1 MTAYIKD
8 QSCSIL
14 NERNELVYVCP
25 VHESV
30 DGTKMGMFTRQ
41 DLMQIT
47 ALEGSIDIE
56 FRFANDTARDFTPT
70 IPEIV
75 GLIASLLPSVLKLL
89 STIKGK
95 KQEKLDAITEILKVG
110 HTDGEKILLITQIAK
125 L

>member
-8 QSCSIL
+8 QSCTIL
-14 NERNELVYVCP
+14 DDKGVLIYVCP
-25 VHESV
+25 VHASV

-56 FRFANDTARDFTPT
+56 FRFANDTARDFVAF
-70 IPEIV
+70 IPDIV
-75 GLIASLLPSVLKLL
+75 EVMASLLPPVLRLL
-89 STIKGK
+89 STIKWH
-95 KQEKLDAITEILKVG
+95 KQEKLDAITDILKG
-110 HTDGEKILLITQIAK
+110 THTDGEKILLITQIAK